1 MDELLNTNN
10 TPPPTYYKRILA
22 VNMAILALYTLYA
35 FASDGGGGALGDAF
49 LIAGHLIICIV
60 AGIGAALASNSD
72 VARGFFLS
80 AGLVLLVGFG
90 SCVGVSSL
98 LGNSGSGLH

>member
-1 MDELLNTNN
+1 MDELLDTNN
-10 TPPPTYYKRILA
+10 TPPPTSYKRILA
-22 VNMAILALYTLYA
+22 VNMAILAFYTLYA
-35 FASDGGGGALGDAF
+35 FTSDGGAVIDAF

-60 AGIGAALASNSD
+60 VGVSAALASNKD

-90 SCVGVSSL
+90 SCVGVASL
-98 LGNSGSGLH
+98 IGNNGLNLH